1 MTAFHIGRDIE
12 IAAPADRIHALIDD
26 LREWT
31 RWSPWEGVDP
41 DLKRTYSGPASG
53 PEAKYAWEGD
63 RKAGAGS
70 MEIVS
75 SATDRICLTLEF
87 RRPFKAVNQ
96 VEFRLEPTGDRT
108 TVTWVMSGERGTVAS
123 LAARVLPMDAMI
135 GKDFDKCLRQLRAV
149 AEGR

>member
-1 MTAFHIGRDIE
+1 
-12 IAAPADRIHALIDD
+12 
-26 LREWT
+26 
-31 RWSPWEGVDP
+31 
-41 DLKRTYSGPASG
+41 
-53 PEAKYAWEGD
+53 
-63 RKAGAGS
+63 

-135 GKDFDKCLRQLRAV
+135 GKDFDKGLRQLRAV